1 MDGNVQIVNFPTFG
15 IDLSQGQFDQRPG
28 TSPLAVNVRAVDTSQ
43 RLRGGSRPGLTPF
56 FGRGDASQV
65 SGFNRIQS
73 LSTIVRCDQ
82 GATFN
87 SNFILIRNDVN
98 YSETDHPPARDSPL
112 TSNAITWYEN
122 TQPNKTFVTE
132 PIVGVPDGGGTGR
145 GTARFKIS
153 TDGFTVS
160 LLCTFVS
167 AGFPGPYFFS
177 GHGGTFTLTQSA
189 ALFFNPVTSK
199 LSSNWTVVSGSF
211 IGNYFF
217 NCYFPGP

>member
-87 SNFILIRNDVN
+87 SNFILITIRKG
-98 YSETDHPPARDSPL
+98 YSETDHPPARDAPIL
-112 TSNAITWYEN
+112 EQVVTWYEN
-122 TQPNKTFVTE
+122 TKPNVTGVTGTV
-132 PIVGVPDGGGTGR
+132 VGTPDGGGTGK
-145 GTARFKIS
+145 GTATFKIS
-153 TDGFTVS
+153 TDGITVT
-160 LLCTFVS
+160 LVATFQS
-167 AGFPGPYFFS
+167 AGFPGPYFYA
-177 GHGGTFTLTQSA
+177 GPGQVQTLTQAA
-189 ALFFNPVTSK
+189 ALFFNPVTSA
-199 LSSNWTVVSGSF
+199 LAGSWTVVSGSF
-211 IGNYFF
+211 IAIYGF
-217 NCYFPGP
+217 NVFYPGP